1 MRFAGGG
8 GVPKARK
15 AGCPGIQEVERRLP
29 QGGLPDQAYPHLG
42 FSPVT
47 DLRLQTPGTV
57 REYVCIVI
65 NLQLGGI
72 CYSNHRKLIHLAYC
86 VFYMYIYLSSSP

>member
-29 QGGLPDQAYPHLG
+29 QGGLPDQACPLLG

-65 NLQLGGI
+65 NLQLGG
-72 CYSNHRKLIHLAYC
+72 SLLQ
-86 VFYMYIYLSSSP
+86 